1 MVEIVYS
8 ARFLK
13 LARKLPKA
21 QIRKL
26 AKLLEIFQI
35 DSFHSTLHTKPLSG
49 QLIGFYSFR
58 ITRDWRVI
66 FRFLSPDE
74 VQLVEVGHRKD
85 IYK

>member
-49 QLIGFYSFR
+49 QLIGF
-58 ITRDWRVI
+58 
-66 FRFLSPDE
+66 
-74 VQLVEVGHRKD
+74 
-85 IYK
+85 